1 MALKE
6 YRNFSYQDMMNLK
19 EMGLKEILEEL
30 KEIKKSQ
37 LRRDYVRDPKE
48 GSEYSEFSYELR
60 RQHIA
65 IEKAIDLLEEFYP
78 TVKEMTRYT
87 MIITESE
94 EEYGDET
101 EGNLS
106 NIVYGNSIE
115 ELMEYGDDEGLFYQ
129 IYENGEGKK
138 IGEGLL
144 SYETLKEDIQ
154 VFESNQ

>member
-65 IEKAIDLLEEFYP
+65 IEEFYP

-101 EGNLS
+101 EGNRS

>member
-1 MALKE
+1 
-6 YRNFSYQDMMNLK
+6 
-19 EMGLKEILEEL
+19 
-30 KEIKKSQ
+30 
-37 LRRDYVRDPKE
+37 
-48 GSEYSEFSYELR
+48 
-60 RQHIA
+60 
-65 IEKAIDLLEEFYP
+65 
-78 TVKEMTRYT
+78 

-115 ELMEYGDDEGLFYQ
+115 ELMEYGDDEDLFYQ